1 VELSADSGLQIYVP
15 VGFAH
20 GFVTLE
26 DDVVVSYKTS
36 DFYSPAHDS
45 GICWN
50 DPDIA
55 FPWPFKDADII
66 VSDKDGKLPQLKGF
80 ASPFAYDGCPL
91 APLTVLDR
99 G

>member
-1 VELSADSGLQIYVP
+1 VELSADSGLQVYIP

-26 DDVVVSYKTS
+26 DDAVVTYKTS

-45 GICWN
+45 GVRWD

-66 VSDKDGKLPQLKGF
+66 ISEKDAGLPPLKAF
-80 ASPFAYDGCPL
+80 ASPFVYDGCPL
-91 APLTVLDR
+91 TPLTVSDC